1 MNGSPRNSCLH
12 PPQYHSDRKPAM
24 MPRRTAFTLLEL
36 LVVIAIMFGLITIAI
51 VSFSGV
57 RAVAN
62 RTASLNALR
71 QMAAGFNSYASDHSG
86 RFLPGYVAE
95 AEMDDPTDIEVVARL
110 PGDIKLNRVTDSCSG
125 GQCDRSSYVWRLTP
139 YLSDQ
144 WETMFVDYRSQEL
157 IGHLARNEFEKDI
170 YGPGTVGPGDFG
182 ISEIPSFGMNSVF
195 IGGDS
200 FHGGSDITNFHPWQN
215 ANSVLAATRLSE
227 VKNPSRIIL
236 FASSMSDPDAS
247 GPDGSAFNID
257 FGSPELR
264 PPFIDFDSNGKGIGQ
279 QQWEFGSTVDKTGV
293 IIAASSASFS
303 NGGGWP
309 IARWGNDLVPVAHLD
324 GSTIAENRFRMGV
337 DGSLW
342 SPRVTAPARIQ
353 DSN

>member
-1 MNGSPRNSCLH
+1 MNGSPRNSPPH

-24 MPRRTAFTLLEL
+24 MPRRTAFTILEL
-36 LVVIAIMFGLITIAI
+36 LVVIAIMFLLITIAI

-57 RAVAN
+57 RAGAN
-62 RTASLNALR
+62 RSASLNALR
-71 QMAAGFNSYASDHSG
+71 QMAAGFNSYASDHGG

-95 AEMDDPTDIEVVARL
+95 ADMDDPTDIEVVARL
-110 PGDIKLNRVTDSCSG
+110 PGNIRLNRITDSCSG
-125 GQCDRSSYVWRLTP
+125 GQCDRSSYVWRLSP
-139 YLSDQ
+139 YLSNH

-157 IGHLARNEFEKDI
+157 IIALGAEFENDI
-170 YGPGTVGPGDFG
+170 FGPGTIAAGGFG

-200 FHGGSDITNFHPWQN
+200 FHGGNAITDFHPWQN
-215 ANSVLAATRLSE
+215 TNPVMAATRLSE

-236 FASSMSDPDAS
+236 FASSMRDPDAS

-264 PPFIDFDSNGKGIGQ
+264 PPFIDFDPLTGKGDGQ

-293 IIAASSASFS
+293 IIAAGTASYT

-324 GSTIAENRFRMGV
+324 GSTIAENRFRMGA

-353 DSN
+353 DSD